1 MKFNFKIIGLVM
13 FVMLI
18 CCVSAASATDVDNI
32 TVPDDT
38 DVIEIDD
45 TVDSVDE
52 VEQDRGTGGCDCSD
66 CDCEIEAPTL
76 PTRSNSITIT
86 TQTDLNNKFTGGVF
100 NDASVDEVIFSGNFT
115 SANYTTLNF
124 NQSITITATGS
135 NFTNFGFGLLHN
147 GIVLNGATI
156 IINAPQNND
165 SYAIDIE
172 SASNTIVINNKINY
186 NCSYENAANYNYA
199 IKAMNSENLTIYGN
213 EINATVPLKQPDW
226 YAVSTIAS
234 DFVAG
239 VAVGSC
245 DNFRFDKNNLTVI
258 GNKRV
263 GGFPTLDAFIIAQS
277 SDAKIRG
284 NNIRE
289 SDTVST
295 TNQYSYIYGIDV
307 YSCDNIKICSNNVIM
322 NGNEFNTDSEGNGT
336 GAAYCVQLTGP
347 HTGVKICNN
356 NLTTRNQGPNLGIYS
371 QNYYG
376 ETSITICGNH
386 IDVTGKAGTD
396 PWSLVSGM
404 ELQDTYANVTGNI
417 IRVNNTAG
425 YNSSNCAYGISYSQP
440 TYSSDE
446 QFFDITYNDVIV
458 YNADWAVYIIEN
470 AAGNYVYYNNLT
482 ATTNN
487 GNITGDNAV
496 HAPNL
501 DAQYNN

>member
-1 MKFNFKIIGLVM
+1 
-13 FVMLI
+13 
-18 CCVSAASATDVDNI
+18 
-32 TVPDDT
+32 
-38 DVIEIDD
+38 
-45 TVDSVDE
+45 
-52 VEQDRGTGGCDCSD
+52 
-66 CDCEIEAPTL
+66 
-76 PTRSNSITIT
+76 
-86 TQTDLNNKFTGGVF
+86 
-100 NDASVDEVIFSGNFT
+100 
-115 SANYTTLNF
+115 
-124 NQSITITATGS
+124 
-135 NFTNFGFGLLHN
+135 
-147 GIVLNGATI
+147 
-156 IINAPQNND
+156 
-165 SYAIDIE
+165 
-172 SASNTIVINNKINY
+172 
-186 NCSYENAANYNYA
+186 
-199 IKAMNSENLTIYGN
+199 
-213 EINATVPLKQPDW
+213 
-226 YAVSTIAS
+226 
-234 DFVAG
+234 
-239 VAVGSC
+239 
-245 DNFRFDKNNLTVI
+245 
-258 GNKRV
+258 
-263 GGFPTLDAFIIAQS
+263 
-277 SDAKIRG
+277 
-284 NNIRE
+284 
-289 SDTVST
+289 
-295 TNQYSYIYGIDV
+295 
-307 YSCDNIKICSNNVIM
+307 M
-322 NGNEFNTDSEGNGT
+322 NGNEFNTDYEGNGT